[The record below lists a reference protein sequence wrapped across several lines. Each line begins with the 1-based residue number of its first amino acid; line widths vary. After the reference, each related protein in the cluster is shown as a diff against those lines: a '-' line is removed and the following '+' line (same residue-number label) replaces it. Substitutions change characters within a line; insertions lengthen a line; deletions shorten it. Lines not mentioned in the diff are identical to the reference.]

1 MADPNLDGGFLAW
14 LWSEPGKAALAGA
27 AGGVVR
33 WVTLRDS
40 WREGV
45 PGIIVGAVC
54 AIYLGPLVAP
64 LLEPVVG
71 AIAPGS
77 EADYFAAFIV
87 GLGGIGLTAGLID
100 LLQSWRK
107 SENNPKRR
115 DHDSGGDDAQS

>member
-1 MADPNLDGGFLAW
+1 MADPTVDGNFIAW
-14 LWSEPGKAALAGA
+14 LASESGKAALAGA
-27 AGGVVR
+27 AGGIVR

-40 WREGV
+40 WKEGV
-45 PGIIVGAVC
+45 PGVIVGAVC

-87 GLGGIGLTAGLID
+87 GLGGIGLTASLID

-107 SENNPKRR
+107 SSDTPKRR
-115 DHDSGGDDAQS
+115 DSDNGGGDAQS

>member
-1 MADPNLDGGFLAW
+1 MTEPSADVNFLAW
-14 LWSEPGKAALAGA
+14 LASEPGKAALAGA

-40 WREGV
+40 WKEGV
-45 PGIIVGAVC
+45 PGVIVGAVC

-107 SENNPKRR
+107 SGVNSKRR
-115 DHDSGGDDAQS
+115 DSDNGGGDAQS